1 MRTLARQLFDYES
14 ADGHARTLLLSA
26 TPYKMYTLAA
36 ESDHDDHYGDF
47 VKTTEFLL
55 GDRDRCV
62 RDGTPSLSRGD
73 PVPRPR
79 AHSHQRSSAGG
90 EPSRS
95 ACGA

>member
-1 MRTLARQLFDYES
+1 MTLAHQLFDYES
-14 ADGHARTLLLSA
+14 ADGHARALLLSA

-55 GDRDRCV
+55 GDQTGAFESELRAFRESLLDL
-62 RDGTPSLSRGD
+62 DSLSPDVRE
-73 PVPRPR
+73 
-79 AHSHQRSSAGG
+79 ATQ

-95 ACGA
+95 VCGA